1 MVRGNVPTHGGL
13 VAVLG
18 DVVAEDALDRVE
30 GLLQVILDLQHDPLD
45 VLTVERVSPVKSWQ
59 ILVRFCVHAVFSIRD
74 VGKFQLVEYLKF
86 SWFLTSRIP
95 SFIP

>member
-30 GLLQVILDLQHDPLD
+30 GLLQVILDLQRNPLD
-45 VLTVERVSPVKSWQ
+45 VLTVEGVASQV
-59 ILVRFCVHAVFSIRD
+59 LADFV
-74 VGKFQLVEYLKF
+74 
-86 SWFLTSRIP
+86 
-95 SFIP
+95 